1 MIRVNLIADRHAKDK
16 IVIQQQMVM
25 GVIVFGFSIFLCVM
39 WWQNKASAI
48 ESTNHRIEDAKKE
61 LNKQKKIRQK
71 VKDMEAKERRIT
83 SILKTIDFLT
93 QEKQAPVAYL
103 DNLNVILPSEIWL
116 TNLTDS
122 GGRITINGF
131 SFSNNSVAQLMRDM
145 ENSEHFVRVEL
156 SEVTTTKIKKE
167 SLKKFKLT
175 CMTKVAHQKAEEKK
189 KREMALKKK
198 KKKKKRK

>member
-1 MIRVNLIADRHAKDK
+1 MIRINLIADRHAKEK
-16 IVIQQQMVM
+16 IVIEQQIMM
-25 GVIVFGFSIFLCVM
+25 GVFVFGFSIFLCVM

-48 ESTNHRIEDAKKE
+48 ETTNIRIEDAKKE

-71 VKDMEAKERRIT
+71 VKDMEAKEKLIS

-116 TNLTDS
+116 TNLTDT

-145 ENSEHFVRVEL
+145 ERSKHFAKVEL
-156 SEVTTTKIKKE
+156 SEVTTTKIKE
-167 SLKKFKLT
+167 ETLKKFKLT
-175 CMTKVAHQKAEEKK
+175 CMTKVAYKKAEEKK
-189 KREMALKKK
+189 KRELALKKK
-198 KKKKKRK
+198 KKRKK

>member
-1 MIRVNLIADRHAKDK
+1 MIRVNLIADRYAKEK
-16 IVIQQQMVM
+16 IVIQQQAIMSLF
-25 GVIVFGFSIFLCVM
+25 VFGFTIFLCVM

-48 ESTNHRIEDAKKE
+48 ETTNNRIEDAKKE

-71 VKDMEAKERRIT
+71 VKDMEAKEKLIS
-83 SILKTIDFLT
+83 SILKTIEFLT

-145 ENSEHFVRVEL
+145 EKSRHFAKVEL
-156 SEVTTTKIKKE
+156 SEVTTTKIKE
-167 SLKKFKLT
+167 EALKKFKLT
-175 CMTKVAHQKAEEKK
+175 CMTRVAYKKAEEKK
-189 KREMALKKK
+189 KRELAE
-198 KKKKKRK
+198 KKKRKKRKK